1 MSDLVTL
8 GETMALL
15 SAPRVGRLRDMKSL
29 RLSAAG
35 SESNVA
41 IGVSRLGYSASW
53 TGRVGADE
61 LGQMILTSLR
71 AEGVDVSTSI
81 VDPSA
86 QTALMFKER
95 RGPNVARVT
104 YYRRGYAGSRL
115 SVDDLDE
122 TLISAARMLHVTG
135 ITLGL
140 SNTARVA
147 AYRAVEIARSAAV
160 PVSFDF
166 NYRAALWAPTE
177 AAEQFRSMSALADL
191 VFAGEDELAIV
202 EPDDLL
208 EGARRLAGDGER
220 AVVVKRGPKGAL
232 AVTDGAVHEEAAR
245 NVVAVDPVG
254 AGDAFV
260 AGYMVG
266 TFDGLDVPGRLAMAS
281 ATGAYA
287 VTVLGDWEGM
297 PSREDLASDV
307 PRRRDH
313 DPLNVE
319 ALTLGASPTEQR
331 EHRKGTGWKSRE
343 TNGYQRAHGRDRAGS
358 PRSIGRRARMGRA
371 APKALLRRH
380 RWPPGPHVLSG
391 DRRTPHVRGRPA
403 SRRRSPA

>member
-1 MSDLVTL
+1 M
-8 GETMALL
+8 
-15 SAPRVGRLRDMKSL
+15 
-29 RLSAAG
+29 
-35 SESNVA
+35 
-41 IGVSRLGYSASW
+41 
-53 TGRVGADE
+53 
-61 LGQMILTSLR
+61 
-71 AEGVDVSTSI
+71 
-81 VDPSA
+81 
-86 QTALMFKER
+86 
-95 RGPNVARVT
+95 
-104 YYRRGYAGSRL
+104 
-115 SVDDLDE
+115 
-122 TLISAARMLHVTG
+122 TG

-140 SNTARVA
+140 SETARAA

-166 NYRAALWAPTE
+166 NYRAALWAPAE

-232 AVTDGAVHEEAAR
+232 AVTDGAVHEEPAR

-297 PSREDLASDV
+297 PSREDLA
-307 PRRRDH
+307 
-313 DPLNVE
+313 LM
-319 ALTLGASPTEQR
+319 
-331 EHRKGTGWKSRE
+331 SRE
-343 TNGYQRAHGRDRAGS
+343 EGTTIR
-358 PRSIGRRARMGRA
+358 
-371 APKALLRRH
+371 
-380 RWPPGPHVLSG
+380 
-391 DRRTPHVRGRPA
+391 
-403 SRRRSPA
+403 

>member
-122 TLISAARMLHVTG
+122 TLISAARILHVTG

-140 SNTARVA
+140 SDTARAA

-166 NYRAALWAPTE
+166 NYRAALWAPAE

-202 EPDDLL
+202 EPDDLV

-232 AVTDGAVHEEAAR
+232 AVTDGAVHEEPAR

-297 PSREDLASDV
+297 PSREDLA
-307 PRRRDH
+307 
-313 DPLNVE
+313 LM
-319 ALTLGASPTEQR
+319 
-331 EHRKGTGWKSRE
+331 SRE
-343 TNGYQRAHGRDRAGS
+343 EGTTIR
-358 PRSIGRRARMGRA
+358 
-371 APKALLRRH
+371 
-380 RWPPGPHVLSG
+380 
-391 DRRTPHVRGRPA
+391 
-403 SRRRSPA
+403 

>member
-41 IGVSRLGYSASW
+41 IGVCRLGRSAGW

-61 LGQMILTSLR
+61 LGEMILTSLR
-71 AEGVDVSTSI
+71 AEGVDISTSV

-115 SVDDLDE
+115 SPEDINE
-122 TLISAARMLHVTG
+122 RMISTAQMLHVTG

-140 SNTARVA
+140 SETARSA
-147 AYRAVEIARSAAV
+147 AYRAVEIALAASV

-166 NYRAALWAPTE
+166 NYRAALWPPEE
-177 AAEQFRSMSALADL
+177 AAEQFRSISALADL
-191 VFAGEDELAIV
+191 VFAGEDELAILA
-202 EPDDLL
+202 PDDLL

-220 AVVVKRGPKGAL
+220 AVVVKRGPKGAFS
-232 AVTDGAVHEEAAR
+232 VTDGVVHEEPAL

-260 AGYMVG
+260 AGYIVG
-266 TFDGLDVPGRLAMAS
+266 TFDGLDAAGRLAMAT

-297 PSREDLASDV
+297 PSREDLA
-307 PRRRDH
+307 
-313 DPLNVE
+313 L
-319 ALTLGASPTEQR
+319 L
-331 EHRKGTGWKSRE
+331 SRE
-343 TNGYQRAHGRDRAGS
+343 EGTTIR
-358 PRSIGRRARMGRA
+358 
-371 APKALLRRH
+371 
-380 RWPPGPHVLSG
+380 
-391 DRRTPHVRGRPA
+391 
-403 SRRRSPA
+403 